1 MLLSVHAIEG
11 SASAPTAE
19 HQRRRPPT
27 TGDRAGKQNRQ
38 FIAALAEPHLTVF
51 DAKPHDLQERWCA
64 TLGLNLEPKC
74 SSPIR
79 CHRGH
84 KRLRQGK

>member
-27 TGDRAGKQNRQ
+27 TGDRAGKQT
-38 FIAALAEPHLTVF
+38 ASSSL
-51 DAKPHDLQERWCA
+51 RWQ
-64 TLGLNLEPKC
+64 
-74 SSPIR
+74 SRI
-79 CHRGH
+79 
-84 KRLRQGK
+84 